1 MAQINNR
8 QDPSDNS
15 NKNRLSGGN
24 ITLAQRG
31 KYVSVISAVTPDSQK
46 SEKIRHVNNQQYEH
60 RLMSEYS
67 GSRFIMNSSEENTGR
82 SSHGNKYQN
91 LRSEKEQSSVSS
103 TFRKQLAQSA
113 AAEKYSSAHDHR
125 STDNISP
132 DVRTAAS
139 QESSHNSFYTSQEQA
154 QSQVNIRDAV
164 YSAQAKA
171 HISADHSSANFSADS
186 TANNEVRYLSY
197 GGNSFAEREQLAE
210 KASAVYETH
219 NKNTISIT
227 EQNKR
232 NTDAIIAAFER
243 KFSKTSGEG
252 TSIDRNSRE
261 EKKNAYIAK
270 TKDKPVDRAKAEN
283 AARYADYLKGKAQ
296 YKYQKKVYKIKAKQN
311 KPSSVDKLKGTIS
324 LAKRV
329 TDPLKSG
336 NIGKAAMLPAS
347 ELVDYVIRKKK
358 GDILLRHRDRLKKGM
373 EAAENA
379 SDSGTAMYSAAQT
392 IVTDTVKSTAANAV
406 KSLDHAVSE
415 KIQTKIYNKKLQKAN
430 KYLNKE
436 YQKADEIYQ
445 HVYEGKVTN
454 KELKQLEKFEE
465 RNKDN
470 RLNKK
475 IYNKYMNKSEQ
486 LDKLEKKQQEAA
498 KGQYAKSQKAKS
510 LNKKAEAAKAAE
522 EKKVKAGIF
531 KDNAKAFAG
540 KAFHS
545 IKSQTTKV
553 IAAGA
558 ASAITPIIIILI
570 VIIII
575 ALLFSWQLPFK
586 YTNAAGAEKSAE
598 TEAEIALAYVEEIQ
612 NYTDIAMM
620 ECYITYGRYCDALYA
635 WDLLIP
641 DWDEYF
647 KLYVEPKIEK
657 ETEPIYDS
665 YRDAMA
671 EAGKN
676 QDSERLAELG
686 KAMSE
691 EIRIVVAQIM
701 EEELAKYQ
709 KIVEE
714 MNDTLGDPES
724 CHSVFHFE
732 PPESG
737 MTEHTEQSGS
747 TNQVLDVND
756 YNGKTVDGT
765 NSFNLSSLNFDTNL
779 TAEDLFAY
787 VALARAIKIMDPGNE
802 DKEENSESTSTSS
815 EEAEISED
823 LLSEITPKEINDFFA
838 KTQFIQIESHLTKG
852 DCNGTCHRK
861 LEGDWENGF
870 MVKYFCREKETDEY
884 RHMILSGQITCKNE
898 DELLEAVM
906 EEYKA
911 ESAGLTEKDCKDL
924 IKTYKKYLK
933 DTIKSERHFIGKNDT
948 SRAVE
953 LYKIYIGQAPVPN
966 RYKWKIN
973 TPLETSLDE
982 DEADKETA

>member
-113 AAEKYSSAHDHR
+113 AAEKYSSAHEHR

-171 HISADHSSANFSADS
+171 HISADHSSANISADS

-210 KASAVYETH
+210 KASAVQ
-219 NKNTISIT
+219 
-227 EQNKR
+227 EQRKR
-232 NTDAIIAAFER
+232 SAALSSFNER
-243 KFSKTSGEG
+243 RDNSKKKSESNEKTQQENGKYFGGKSGKYD
-252 TSIDRNSRE
+252 SNSKSGR
-261 EKKNAYIAK
+261 
-270 TKDKPVDRAKAEN
+270 TKAEN
-283 AARYADYLKGKAQ
+283 AARYTEYLKGKAL
-296 YKYQKKVYKIKAKQN
+296 YTYQKKVYKVKVKQY
-311 KPSSVDKLKGTIS
+311 KPSSIDKLKGTIS

-336 NIGKAAMLPAS
+336 DIGKAVVIPAA
-347 ELVDYVIRKKK
+347 ELVDFVIRKHK
-358 GDILLRHRDRLKKGM
+358 GDILLRHRDRLKKGI
-373 EAAENA
+373 ETAENA
-379 SDSGTAMYSAAQT
+379 SDTGTAMYAAAQT
-392 IVTDTVKSTAANAV
+392 IVTDTVKSTASNAV
-406 KSLDHAVSE
+406 KSLDRAVSN
-415 KIQTKIYNKKLQKAN
+415 KIRTNLDNKKIQKAN
-430 KYLNKE
+430 KYLNAE
-436 YQKADEIYQ
+436 FQKANENHQNI
-445 HVYEGKVTN
+445 YEGKVTN
-454 KELKQLEKFEE
+454 KEIKQLEKFEE
-465 RNKDN
+465 QNKDN

-486 LDKLEKKQQEAA
+486 FEKLEKDKEKMLKEAA
-498 KGQYAKSQKAKS
+498 KGQYSKSQKVKS
-510 LNKKAEAAKAAE
+510 LNQKTEAAKAAE
-522 EKKVKAGIF
+522 ERKIKAGIF
-531 KDNAKAFAG
+531 NENAKAFAG
-540 KAFHS
+540 KTFHA

-558 ASAITPIIIILI
+558 ASVITPIIIILI

-933 DTIKSERHFIGKNDT
+933 DTIKSGRHFIGKNDT